1 MRAASKYG
9 SLAQA
14 DAVYNAMLRK
24 AEKFRDRVALS
35 QHMFTARMRATG
47 SSGLSGVGIGRATD
61 LDPGSMSTEDQGSLR
76 GIPRARMSSAGGGL
90 SRSSTLSVSDL
101 FSLRD
106 G

>member
-14 DAVYNAMLRK
+14 DAVYNAILRK

-35 QHMFTARMRATG
+35 QHMFTARQRATA
-47 SSGLSGVGIGRATD
+47 SAGLSGVGRGVD

-76 GIPRARMSSAGGGL
+76 GAPRGRMSSGGGL
-90 SRSSTLSVSDL
+90 SRASTLSMTDL

-106 G
+106 A